1 MFILT
6 IIPLFI
12 TTFKEWPNQEVLP
25 PDQKKYG
32 CFWRILKWL
41 PKHMFSTAYGCSSLW
56 SCLQDIFMS
65 EPSELNHTTG
75 NKYWQELKLYQT
87 CMQTSMEIAAE
98 CVSKKIPYLET
109 FNESLNSFISRC
121 SKTDRNKYSSDL
133 SCLAIQYNF
142 DSLLRYCT
150 TRRKSINREAG
161 GWLSVCALAIITLC
175 IHPQSVCEVVWL
187 RPVCEKP

>member
-1 MFILT
+1 
-6 IIPLFI
+6 
-12 TTFKEWPNQEVLP
+12 
-25 PDQKKYG
+25 
-32 CFWRILKWL
+32 
-41 PKHMFSTAYGCSSLW
+41 MFSTAYGCSSLW

-65 EPSELNHTTG
+65 EPSELNQKELLIQRKQKLTRIKTVSNLHADIDG
-75 NKYWQELKLYQT
+75 NCYRMCQQ
-87 CMQTSMEIAAE
+87 
-98 CVSKKIPYLET
+98 KIPYLET
-109 FNESLNSFISRC
+109 FNESLNSFISRY

-175 IHPQSVCEVVWL
+175 IHPQSVCE
-187 RPVCEKP
+187 KP